1 MKKNTEILG
10 TNRANAV
17 KRQLLQGTNMFEFVN
32 PHIQRLGLET
42 IKYSHLL
49 HERKWI
55 CTCESLVFQKYK
67 RNIKLYL

>member
-17 KRQLLQGTNMFEFVN
+17 KRQLLQGTNMFKFVN

-49 HERKWI
+49 HERK
-55 CTCESLVFQKYK
+55 
-67 RNIKLYL
+67 